1 MNSNKTAK
9 VSTEQETT
17 PFGNVLLPAV
27 LLFLDDYRM
36 PIDCASYMYRKNVDC
51 RIYHKEWSIVRSY
64 WQFVKWIK
72 KNGLPDFISFDHD
85 LADVVELKEELP
97 IEQWFD
103 LENNKEYT
111 GMDCAK
117 WLVNYCL
124 DNDKPLP
131 KYAVHSANP
140 AGAENIEGLFQ
151 SFLKNGR

>member
-1 MNSNKTAK
+1 MGWALNLTTSAKSNTWLIFQAYL
-9 VSTEQETT
+9 Q
-17 PFGNVLLPAV
+17 
-27 LLFLDDYRM
+27 M
-36 PIDCASYMYRKNVDC
+36 PKQRDILSSVKICINT
-51 RIYHKEWSIVRSY
+51 IYFAICVGTFKH
-64 WQFVKWIK
+64 
-72 KNGLPDFISFDHD
+72 FISFDHD

-124 DNDKPLP
+124 DNNKPLS

-140 AGAENIEGLFQ
+140 AGA
-151 SFLKNGR
+151 

>member
-9 VSTEQETT
+9 VSAEQETT
-17 PFGNVLLPAV
+17 PFGNVLLPSV

-64 WQFVKWIK
+64 WQFVKWIE

-124 DNDKPLP
+124 GNDKPLP

-140 AGAENIEGLFQ
+140 AGAENIEGLFL